1 MTLEQAVR
9 ALQNLPAEKQE
20 VVARLIQIL
29 AEPGEKAES
38 RAPIPS
44 FRGIAK
50 HLGSAPSLQE
60 LREARRECWNFDR
73 AGSLP

>member
-29 AEPGEKAES
+29 AEPEGEAE
-38 RAPIPS
+38 RARIPS
-44 FRGIAK
+44 WIGILK
-50 HLGSAPSLQE
+50 GSGPSPSLE
-60 LREARRECWNFDR
+60 ECREARRQCWNFDR
-73 AGSLP
+73 KSDLR